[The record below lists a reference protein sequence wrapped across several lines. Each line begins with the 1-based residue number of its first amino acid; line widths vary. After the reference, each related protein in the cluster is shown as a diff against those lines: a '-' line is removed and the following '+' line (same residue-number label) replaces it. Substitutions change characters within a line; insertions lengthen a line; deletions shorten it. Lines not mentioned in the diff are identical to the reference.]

1 MPEVAG
7 ITYPYTDAGIAAA
20 EAAAEDLR
28 LKQLVRQP
36 YSYENLLR
44 EIVSFPVGV
53 VGDPRQPKIRAT
65 IPLRDRLALSL
76 EGNQQGGM
84 GFLRGRW

>member
-7 ITYPYTDAGIAAA
+7 RRYPYTKAGIAAA
-20 EAAAEDLR
+20 EAARKELR
-28 LKQLVRQP
+28 LKQQVQQP
-36 YSYENLLR
+36 YSYEDLLQ

-53 VGDPRQPKIRAT
+53 VGDPRQPRVRAT
-65 IPLRDRLALSL
+65 IPLRDQLALSL